1 VALFALLL
9 PYTGF
14 IIAVL
19 ALVFLSATGS
29 EESKVKETALLATG
43 LLALGVGVFG
53 YGLELQFPILP
64 PIFTR

>member
-1 VALFALLL
+1 FTGLVVAL
-9 PYTGF
+9 
-14 IIAVL
+14 L

-29 EESKVKETALLATG
+29 DEYKTKETALLAIG